1 MLFVLTSEVG
11 GRNVFFG
18 KIDLMS
24 KPDKLERIFLYFCVH
39 FGLVFKCINVN
50 SSQEVKFKFSI
61 FLRDE
66 ACGLE
71 LKFNNN
77 KNGRASKTVHEVRKI

>member
-1 MLFVLTSEVG
+1 MSFFV
-11 GRNVFFG
+11 

-24 KPDKLERIFLYFCVH
+24 EPDKLERIFLYFCVH

-50 SSQEVKFKFSI
+50 SSQELKFKFSI

-66 ACGLE
+66 ALS
-71 LKFNNN
+71 LI
-77 KNGRASKTVHEVRKI
+77 HI